1 MSAAVPAKPDTGG
14 TAPSA
19 APGLFTR
26 KATGLVREGKTR
38 DALFY
43 NLLWSSVALTFA
55 FYWLFFAFYPGANAI
70 VAFLIAAGL
79 GLPGAFLY
87 AMLTQLMPRTGGDY
101 VFNSR
106 SLHPSVGFASNFSY
120 SFWLAIT
127 IGIYSTY
134 IAAYGIGAWARS
146 MAGLTGGSG
155 WLSFGDWFS
164 TEWGLFI
171 TGTTVLVLS
180 AVMFAMGGVRLFF
193 KVQAALFVLY
203 LVGAILI
210 PIVVGLFQDE
220 AGFLANFN
228 DYAGNLGTQN
238 AVDALRSSAT
248 EGGFASTGFDLEQ
261 TIKSV
266 SIFWFI
272 FGFIFSSNYFAGE
285 IRLQKKTHLFSM
297 PGAVLLAVVVL
308 ALLIPTFTSFATTDF
323 NAMLGLADPAAYG
336 FAAGAPAYPELVSIA
351 SGTSIVSTIV
361 ILGFTVGLA
370 VWLPQTMMLVSRNMF
385 AWSFDRV
392 VPDKLSY
399 VDPRSRSP
407 IVAIG
412 VMLAL
417 SIGSTAIYAF
427 TDWFTTISVLLGL
440 SSTLLVTAI
449 AGTLLPFRQRAL
461 VESSPYNKKVLGV
474 PMLTAVGVLAILG
487 FGGAIGILLWDPS
500 SGASLGENP
509 GKLALVVGVYVA
521 AIAFWF
527 VARAVRRRQGV
538 EIDLAYRELPAQ

>member
-1 MSAAVPAKPDTGG
+1 MSAAVPAKSESGG
-14 TAPSA
+14 GAPG

-26 KATGLVREGKTR
+26 KATGLVREGRTR

-55 FYWLFFAFYPGANAI
+55 FYWLFYAFYPGSNAL
-70 VAFLIAAGL
+70 VAFLIAAAL

-87 AMLTQLMPRTGGDY
+87 AMLSQLMPRTGGDY

-106 SLHPSVGFASNFSY
+106 SLHPSIGFAANFSY

-127 IGIYSTY
+127 IGIYTTY
-134 IAAYGIGAWARS
+134 IAAYGLGAWGRS
-146 MAGLTGGSG
+146 MAGFTGSAG

-164 TEWGLFI
+164 TEAGLFI

-193 KVQAALFVLY
+193 KVQAGLFILY
-203 LVGAILI
+203 LLGAIVI
-210 PIVVGLFQDE
+210 PVVVGLFQDE
-220 AGFLANFN
+220 AGFVANFN
-228 DYAGNLGTQN
+228 DYAANLGTTS
-238 AVDALRSSAT
+238 AAESLRASAG
-248 EGGFASTGFDLEQ
+248 EAGFASTGFDFETTL
-261 TIKSV
+261 KSV

-285 IRLQKKTHLFSM
+285 IRLAKRTHLFSM

-308 ALLIPTFTSFATTDF
+308 ALLIPTFTSFATYDF

-351 SGTSIVSTIV
+351 SGSSLVGTIV

-392 VPDKLSY
+392 MPDRLSY

-412 VMLAL
+412 IMLAL
-417 SIGSTAIYAF
+417 SIASTAIYAF
-427 TDWFTTISVLLGL
+427 TEWFSTISVLLGL
-440 SSTLLVTAI
+440 SLTLLVTAI

-461 VESSPYNKKVLGV
+461 VEASPYNKRVLGL
-474 PMLTAVGVLAILG
+474 PLLTLVGSLAVLG
-487 FGGAIGILLWDPS
+487 FGGAIAIILWDPG
-500 SGASLGENP
+500 SGASLSENP
-509 GKLALVVGVYVA
+509 GKLALAAGIYAA

-527 VARAVRRRQGV
+527 IARAVRRRQGV
-538 EIDLAYRELPAQ
+538 DIDLAYRELPAQ

>member
-1 MSAAVPAKPDTGG
+1 MSAAVPAKPDTAGG
-14 TAPSA
+14 A
-19 APGLFTR
+19 APGVFTR
-26 KATGLVREGKTR
+26 KATGLVREGRTR

-55 FYWLFFAFYPGANAI
+55 FYWLFYAFYPGANAT
-70 VAFLIAAGL
+70 VAFLIAAAL

-106 SLHPSVGFASNFSY
+106 SLHPSIGFAANLSY

-127 IGIYSTY
+127 IGIYTTY

-155 WLSFGDWFS
+155 WISFGDWFS
-164 TEWGLFI
+164 TEAGLFI

-203 LVGAILI
+203 LLGAILI
-210 PIVVGLFQDE
+210 PVVVGLFQDE

-228 DYAGNLGTQN
+228 DYGANLGTPN
-238 AVDALRSSAT
+238 AVDALSASAT
-248 EGGFASTGFDLEQ
+248 EAGFASTGFDFETTL
-261 TIKSV
+261 KSV

-285 IRLQKKTHLFSM
+285 IRLAKRTHLFSM

-308 ALLIPTFTSFATTDF
+308 ALLVPTFTSFATYDF

-336 FAAGAPAYPELVSIA
+336 FASGAPAYPELVSIA
-351 SGTSIVSTIV
+351 SGSAVVSTIV

-370 VWLPQTMMLVSRNMF
+370 VWLPQTMLLVSRNMF

-392 VPDKLSY
+392 MPDRLSY

-407 IVAIG
+407 IIAIG
-412 VMLAL
+412 IMLAL
-417 SIGSTAIYAF
+417 SIASTAIYAF
-427 TDWFTTISVLLGL
+427 TDWFSTISVLLGL
-440 SSTLLVTAI
+440 SLTLLVTAI

-461 VESSPYNKKVLGV
+461 VEASPYGKRVLGLPV
-474 PMLTAVGVLAILG
+474 LTLVGALAILG
-487 FGGAIGILLWDPS
+487 FGGAIAIILWDPG
-500 SGASLGENP
+500 SGASLSENP
-509 GKLALVVGVYVA
+509 GKLALAAGVYVA

-527 VARAVRRRQGV
+527 IARAVRRREGV
-538 EIDLAYRELPAQ
+538 DIDLAYRELPAQ